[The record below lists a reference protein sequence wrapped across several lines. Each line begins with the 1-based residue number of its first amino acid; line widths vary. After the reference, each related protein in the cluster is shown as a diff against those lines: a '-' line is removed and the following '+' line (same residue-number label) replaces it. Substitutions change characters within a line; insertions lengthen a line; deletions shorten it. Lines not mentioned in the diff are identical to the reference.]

1 MAEGQLFVILTG
13 RSTHQRRI
21 VMTEWQ
27 PIETAP
33 KDNTL
38 VLLYSKIDPD
48 PDFSD
53 FMGVGYW
60 ETYDLWHGPIPPKG
74 PCWMWSI
81 DEHLPTHW
89 MHLPEPPQ

>member
-1 MAEGQLFVILTG
+1 
-13 RSTHQRRI
+13 
-21 VMTEWQ
+21 MTEWQ

-53 FMGVGYW
+53 FMGVGHW
-60 ETYDLWHGPIPPKG
+60 ETYDGWHGPVPPKG